1 MIYQGVECYTI
12 RELAESIADEHSFY
26 TLKGDFL
33 DCFYA
38 RPELREE
45 LVRDEPAVRDDLVPW
60 MLPFLAAMV
69 HKLCN
74 DYQVPVPGWICQKCF
89 YLAEPRFSHN
99 ARGKMKAWL
108 FLNAAPEFKH
118 RNLFVSGDTLERC

>member
-1 MIYQGVECYTI
+1 MSLEKNDYDTI
-12 RELAESIADEHSFY
+12 RDISLKIFDEHSFY

-33 DCFYA
+33 DLFYA
-38 RPELREE
+38 QEHLRED
-45 LVRDEPAVRDDLVPW
+45 LIRDEPVEKNDLPNW

-74 DYQVPVPGWICQKCF
+74 DYNLSIPAWVWKDRY
-89 YLAEPRFSHN
+89 YLKEPRFSHD

-108 FLNAAPEFKH
+108 FVNAAGEFKH
-118 RNLFVSGDTLERC
+118 RNLFVSADTLDRA